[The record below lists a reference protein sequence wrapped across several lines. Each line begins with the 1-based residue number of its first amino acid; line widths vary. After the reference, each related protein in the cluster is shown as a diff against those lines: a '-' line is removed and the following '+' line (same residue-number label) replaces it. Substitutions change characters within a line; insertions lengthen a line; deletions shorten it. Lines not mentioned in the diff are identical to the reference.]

1 MKIYLVESMSDLVG
15 QNGYGLATLKADADV
30 LVSYADAEGRKTT
43 LLEKT
48 LTDEVVALLVA
59 TAES

>member
-15 QNGYGLATLKADADV
+15 RNGYGLATLKADADV
-30 LVSYADAEGRKTT
+30 LVSYADAEGRKMT
-43 LLEKT
+43 LLEES
-48 LTDEVVALLVA
+48 LPDEVIDLLVA